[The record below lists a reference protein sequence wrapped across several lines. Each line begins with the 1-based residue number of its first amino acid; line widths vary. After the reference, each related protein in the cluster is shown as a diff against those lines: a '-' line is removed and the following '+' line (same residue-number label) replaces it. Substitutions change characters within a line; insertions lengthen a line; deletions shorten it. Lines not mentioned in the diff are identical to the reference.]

1 MMALLLAASLPVSA
15 FAEEYDLA
23 TGSIT
28 VTANEGGQYVT
39 QENGVTDHQET
50 TATVITQSNSNETST
65 TNTVTITAGENAAAD
80 VTLQDVNIDTSSTGE
95 AAVEIKGNGDV
106 TIELDGNNTVQSGQ
120 NHAGVEKNTTEDSGK
135 GNLTITDE
143 NGTGGSLKATGGEN
157 GAGIGGA
164 CESSTSNI
172 TVSGGEVTA
181 TGGDGP
187 MAETGG
193 DSLAPGAG
201 GGSGIGGGAYGK
213 GSNITVEKDAVVTA
227 EGKGNAAN
235 IGNGHGHPEDLGS
248 EYQNDPTKEQPDNVN
263 VEGLYTT
270 GSVNGVSGTKEPP
283 KNNDNGQSSSSGTS
297 GYITYEIDSG
307 VNEEDDFLTELLKKL
322 SIRVTDQKGQNPS
335 GEFKVEND
343 TLTVATA
350 SDSAIVSGNRD
361 SLKLLND
368 HGVKQTVLETNCVNL
383 TISNDLLM
391 QTTQS
396 GESFQLRAD
405 GTDVGLTITDE
416 QNQENVIVRLTNQRQ
431 SIYAPLR
438 IGIGG
443 SSPDGSD
450 GDTLLFSTSADRA
463 SLAISGGSLQTLEDR
478 GFDRTVLSTSG
489 LTSGF
494 KNKDVMDK
502 INGEYDAKLEFT
514 TAILETD
521 GVLSDCTIMQND
533 YETDAIEIASNSI
546 LQQAGKSILDQG
558 NYKPQLEPS
567 LIE

>member
-23 TGSIT
+23 AGSIT

-39 QENGVTDHQET
+39 QENGFTDHQET

-65 TNTVTITAGENAAAD
+65 TNTVTITAGENAAAN

-187 MAETGG
+187 MVETGG

-201 GGSGIGGGAYGK
+201 GGAGIGGGAYGK
-213 GSNITVEKDAVVTA
+213 GSNITVEKDANVTA

-322 SIRVTDQKGQNPS
+322 SIRVTDQKGQNLS

-361 SLKLLND
+361 GLKLLND

-405 GTDVGLTITDE
+405 GTNVSLTTTDESNKTNLDINLTIAGTQ
-416 QNQENVIVRLTNQRQ
+416 QNRVASLHLRGQ
-431 SIYAPLR
+431 SILDGAEDHPL
-438 IGIGG
+438 GG
-443 SSPDGSD
+443 
-450 GDTLLFSTSADRA
+450 TLHISTNTDKA
-463 SLAISGGSLQTLEDR
+463 SLVVSGGSVQTLADR
-478 GFDRTVLSTSG
+478 GIDSTALSTKG
-489 LTSGF
+489 VTSSF
-494 KNKDVMDK
+494 KNDDVLGQLNVSGTIDLT
-502 INGEYDAKLEFT
+502 NDGEKATLNVGGTNDRS
-514 TAILETD
+514 
-521 GVLSDCTIMQND
+521 GVLTVNTPSTGGGR
-533 YETDAIEIASNSI
+533 
-546 LQQAGKSILDQG
+546 LFLD
-558 NYKPQLEPS
+558 
-567 LIE
+567 